1 MRKSLIVLLG
11 PTGVGKTEL
20 SLRLAEHLSC
30 PILSADS
37 RQLYRDMVVG
47 TAAPTPEQ
55 LARVQHY
62 FVGSLALTDYY
73 SAACYEEE
81 AIADS
86 GRRRDPPK
94 TRQNRG
100 KRTFRPRIARRFS
113 AISAVFPPV

>member
-81 AIADS
+81 SPLAPLQRGSLLHTTPYCLPAD
-86 GRRRDPPK
+86 R
-94 TRQNRG
+94 
-100 KRTFRPRIARRFS
+100 
-113 AISAVFPPV
+113 

>member
-20 SLRLAEHLSC
+20 SLRLAEHLFC

-73 SAACYEEE
+73 RGSLLHTTPYCLP
-81 AIADS
+81 AD
-86 GRRRDPPK
+86 R
-94 TRQNRG
+94 
-100 KRTFRPRIARRFS
+100 
-113 AISAVFPPV
+113 